1 MPVSIKLLIIVIAST
16 FFIDQLS
23 SLYDVHWQIAELS
36 FSDPIYLT
44 MTIIW
49 LSVIIWICRDII
61 NKKKHIPSTIL
72 TVFLVVSLFM
82 VYQYVESNERVNTIN
97 FQLLEVILWGI
108 AYIIAKCKVGDSW
121 FCD

>member
-1 MPVSIKLLIIVIAST
+1 MPISIKLLIIVIVTT

-23 SLYDVHWQIAELS
+23 SLYDAHWQIAELS
-36 FSDPIYLT
+36 FNDPIYLT

-72 TVFLVVSLFM
+72 ILFLVVSFFM
-82 VYQYVESNERVNTIN
+82 VYQYIESNEGVNTIS
-97 FQLLEVILWGI
+97 FQVLEVILWGL
-108 AYIIAKCKVGDSW
+108 AYIIAKYKVGDSW
-121 FCD
+121 FCN